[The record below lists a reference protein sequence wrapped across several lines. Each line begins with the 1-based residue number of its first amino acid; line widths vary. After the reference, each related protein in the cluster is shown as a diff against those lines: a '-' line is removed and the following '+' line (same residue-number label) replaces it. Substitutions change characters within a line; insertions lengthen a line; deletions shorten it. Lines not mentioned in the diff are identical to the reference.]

1 MTATAAAT
9 VRTPADGKVLETDR
23 LILRRLVPDDAPFIL
38 ELVNDPDWLRY
49 IGDKGV
55 RNLDDARA
63 YIEKGPMAM
72 YERVGFGLF
81 CVELKAGGTPIG
93 MCGLIKRDTLPDVD
107 IGFAYLPQFRGSG
120 YGREAARAT
129 LDYGRDVVGL
139 ARIVAITSPD
149 NEASGRLLE
158 AVGLRFERS
167 FDISP
172 DDRSV
177 RLYAWTAEAGDES
190 PGP

>member
-1 MTATAAAT
+1 MTAAIVQPAAAS
-9 VRTPADGKVLETDR
+9 GSIVLETQR
-23 LILRRLVPDDAPFIL
+23 LILRRLATSDAPFIL

-63 YIEKGPMAM
+63 YIENGPMAM
-72 YERVGFGLF
+72 YERAGFGLF
-81 CVELKAGGTPIG
+81 RVELKTDGTPIG
-93 MCGLIKRDTLPDVD
+93 MCGLIRRDTLPDVD
-107 IGFAYLPQFRGSG
+107 IGFAYLPQYRAHG

-129 LDYGRDVVGL
+129 LDYGKDVVGL
-139 ARIVAITSPD
+139 KRIIAITSPD
-149 NEASGRLLE
+149 NDASGRLLE

-177 RLYAWTAEAGDES
+177 RLYAWTAEGGA
-190 PGP
+190 